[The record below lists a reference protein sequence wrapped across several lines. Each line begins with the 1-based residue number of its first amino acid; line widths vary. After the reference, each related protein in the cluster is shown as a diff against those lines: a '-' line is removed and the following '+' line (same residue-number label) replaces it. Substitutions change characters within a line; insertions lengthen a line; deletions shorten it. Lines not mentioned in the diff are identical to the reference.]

1 MPQVRVVKVV
11 KVVMVVLAVRLIR
24 VVKVTWVVQVVHN
37 EIHEI
42 LDPVGLTFNPISPPA
57 TYLHI
62 SVQIHVRAVFGYA
75 QIGLL
80 GK

>member
-1 MPQVRVVKVV
+1 MVEVVL
-11 KVVMVVLAVRLIR
+11 VVLAVRLIR
-24 VVKVTWVVQVVHN
+24 VVKVTRVVQVVQVVHN